1 MRPGFSSRFL
11 RTSAGITVVLVTV
24 SALLWVLFA
33 ALRPL
38 PGRDVTIATGPPGSV
53 YVQSAERY
61 REILA
66 RDGVRLHLVPTKG
79 AVENLTHLRDPKSGV
94 DVGFVQAGT
103 TSEQESAGLVSL
115 GTVFYEPLWV
125 FCRNSIQVEML
136 RDLPH
141 ARM

>member
-24 SALLWVLFA
+24 GALLWVLFA

-61 REILA
+61 RELQDKCREKPEEAIIIRRTQLLDCHC
-66 RDGVRLHLVPTKG
+66 RRWDGRSMFVYRGRGGNLYN
-79 AVENLTHLRDPKSGV
+79 AEN
-94 DVGFVQAGT
+94 
-103 TSEQESAGLVSL
+103 
-115 GTVFYEPLWV
+115 
-125 FCRNSIQVEML
+125 
-136 RDLPH
+136 
-141 ARM
+141 